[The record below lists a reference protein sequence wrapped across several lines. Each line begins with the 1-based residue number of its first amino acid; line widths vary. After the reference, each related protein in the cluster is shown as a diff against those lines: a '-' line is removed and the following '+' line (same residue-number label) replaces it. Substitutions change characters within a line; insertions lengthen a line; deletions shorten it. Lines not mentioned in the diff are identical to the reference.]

1 MGQLQFGRRRQPRV
15 EWDRPCSLAPRYRYR
30 VVLTA
35 KDDEDAGVDL
45 AGLFPA
51 IRQPGLGPQVAWA
64 TNDGAYARWLAA
76 TLNWLVGKERA
87 GVEIWNRADDPAQSR
102 WIRLRPGAARG

>member
-35 KDDEDAGVDL
+35 KDDEDAGV
-45 AGLFPA
+45 
-51 IRQPGLGPQVAWA
+51 
-64 TNDGAYARWLAA
+64 
-76 TLNWLVGKERA
+76 
-87 GVEIWNRADDPAQSR
+87 EIWNRADDPAQSR